1 MIHMGDLIL
10 GILLIVAVLD
20 GWRRGII
27 KILGSFGGLFV
38 GIFIARRLTP
48 VLLPVIAKQFDLALY
63 GAPAHAQSALVANW
77 FFTTTALGRI
87 VELALFIVLTAAITW
102 LVHFPVNAF
111 GSLVN
116 ATPLIGCV
124 SRALGA
130 CLELFVYAM
139 VLYFIYAW
147 LLPWLISLI
156 PQLAVVN
163 TLFTSSKYVLPVI
176 ADIGSLVWYTALE
189 ALSAR

>member
-1 MIHMGDLIL
+1 MGDLIL
-10 GILLIVAVLD
+10 GILLLAALLD

-27 KILGSFGGLFV
+27 KILGSFGGVFV

-48 VLLPVIAKQFDLALY
+48 VLLPLLADHLGLALY
-63 GAPAHAQSALVANW
+63 GAPAHAQSQLVTTW

-87 VELALFIVLTAAITW
+87 VELTLFIVLTAAITW
-102 LVHFPVNAF
+102 LVHFLVNAL
-111 GSLVN
+111 GSLIN
-116 ATPLIGCV
+116 ATPLIGFV

-130 CLELFVYAM
+130 CLELFIYAM

-163 TLFTSSKYVLPVI
+163 TLFTSSQFVLPI
-176 ADIGSLVWYTALE
+176 ICDIGGLVWYTAIE
-189 ALSAR
+189 ALTHK